1 MKEKTAVP
9 IIMSAQALEMGD
21 TQMALDPFY

>member
-9 IIMSAQALEMGD
+9 IIMSAQALERGD
-21 TQMALDPFY
+21 TQMALELFY